1 MKPGQLHGRHLNR
14 IPGGVMTRKAGR
26 RYRYRT
32 NTQDLDW
39 PEERADASQN
49 IGDTQRLVSAIAGAG
64 LLIEG
69 WRRRSLAGG
78 ALALG
83 GVTLLYRAASGYCPA
98 LGAMGID
105 MRGRQ
110 DTNRLGRRKV
120 HSDQATKIR
129 RSIDI
134 NRPPNELYRFWRA
147 LDNLPRIMSD
157 LESVEV
163 ITDRLSHWVVKTMT
177 GMPTIEWDA
186 EIINDVE
193 NERIGWRS
201 LNDADVDHAGSVE
214 FEPIGDGQ
222 KTRLTVTLQYAP
234 IAGRLGT
241 AVAKF
246 IGQDP
251 DSKVA
256 DDLQRFK
263 ESMEAGKILSS
274 GL

>member
-1 MKPGQLHGRHLNR
+1 MKRKTGRS
-14 IPGGVMTRKAGR
+14 
-26 RYRYRT
+26 YRYRT

-39 PEERADASQN
+39 REERADASQN

-64 LLIEG
+64 LLLEG
-69 WRRRSLAGG
+69 WRRWSLAGG
-78 ALALG
+78 VLAVG
-83 GVTLLYRAASGYCPA
+83 GVALLYRAASGYCPG

-105 MRGRQ
+105 MRDIQ

-120 HSDQATKIR
+120 HSGQATKIR

-147 LDNLPRIMSD
+147 LDNLPSIMSH
-157 LESVEV
+157 LQSVEV
-163 ITDRLSHWVVKTMT
+163 INDRISHWVVKTLT
-177 GMPTIEWDA
+177 GLPTIEWDA

-214 FEPIGDGQ
+214 FEPVGEGPAS
-222 KTRLTVTLQYAP
+222 RVTVTMQYTP
-234 IAGRLGT
+234 IAGRLGA
-241 AVAKF
+241 AVAEF

-251 DSKVA
+251 DFKIA

-263 ESMEAGKILSS
+263 ESAEAGKTASS
-274 GL
+274 RL

>member
-1 MKPGQLHGRHLNR
+1 
-14 IPGGVMTRKAGR
+14 MTRKAGR

-32 NTQDLDW
+32 NTPDLDRS
-39 PEERADASQN
+39 EERAGSSQN
-49 IGDTQRLVSAIAGAG
+49 IGDAQRLFSAIAGAG

-83 GVTLLYRAASGYCPA
+83 GVTLLYRAVSGYCPA
-98 LGAMGID
+98 LGVMGINMHD
-105 MRGRQ
+105 RQ
-110 DTNRLGRRKV
+110 ATNRLGRRKV
-120 HSDQATKIR
+120 HSGEATKIR

-134 NRPPNELYRFWRA
+134 NRPPDELYRFWRA
-147 LDNLPRIMSD
+147 LDNLPKIMSD

-177 GMPTIEWDA
+177 GMPTVEWDA

-214 FEPIGDGQ
+214 FEPIDNGR

-234 IAGRLGT
+234 IAGRLGA

-263 ESMEAGKILSS
+263 ESMEAGKVLSS
-274 GL
+274 ES

>member
-1 MKPGQLHGRHLNR
+1 
-14 IPGGVMTRKAGR
+14 MTRKAGR

-32 NTQDLDW
+32 NTQHLDRS
-39 PEERADASQN
+39 EERADSSQN
-49 IGDTQRLVSAIAGAG
+49 IGDAQRLFSAIAGAG

-98 LGAMGID
+98 LGAMGINMHD
-105 MRGRQ
+105 RQ

-120 HSDQATKIR
+120 HSEEATKIR

-134 NRPPNELYRFWRA
+134 NRPPDELYRFWRA
-147 LDNLPRIMSD
+147 LDNLPKIMSD

-177 GMPTIEWDA
+177 GMPTVEWDA

-214 FEPIGDGQ
+214 FEPIDNGR

-234 IAGRLGT
+234 IAGRLGA

-263 ESMEAGKILSS
+263 ESMEAGKVLSS
-274 GL
+274 EL

>member
-1 MKPGQLHGRHLNR
+1 
-14 IPGGVMTRKAGR
+14 MTQKAGR

-32 NTQDLDW
+32 NTQHLDRS
-39 PEERADASQN
+39 EERADSSQN
-49 IGDTQRLVSAIAGAG
+49 IGDAQRLFSAIAGAG

-69 WRRRSLAGG
+69 WRRRSLAGS

-98 LGAMGID
+98 LGAMGINMHD
-105 MRGRQ
+105 RQ

-120 HSDQATKIR
+120 HSEEATKIR

-134 NRPPNELYRFWRA
+134 NRPPDELYRFWRA
-147 LDNLPRIMSD
+147 LDNLPKIMSD

-177 GMPTIEWDA
+177 GMPTVEWDA

-214 FEPIGDGQ
+214 FEPIDNGR

-234 IAGRLGT
+234 IAGRLGA

-256 DDLQRFK
+256 DDLQQFK
-263 ESMEAGKILSS
+263 ESMEAGKVLSS
-274 GL
+274 ES